1 MSNAKV
7 MELTEEIEREKQQ
20 LREQTDMAAEERAR
34 VAEDLAKKQVGGPY
48 QPLLLSFG
56 GHVHCHQC
64 LLSAPVLTSWNRR
77 SSRKQQTNGKPF
89 NGK

>member
-48 QPLLLSFG
+48 
-56 GHVHCHQC
+56 
-64 LLSAPVLTSWNRR
+64 
-77 SSRKQQTNGKPF
+77 
-89 NGK
+89 